1 MILRRHLM
9 RIVAFR
15 VFAALIVLVSILQ
28 VLDLLDVTTDILDR
42 KLGVGGVVYYAS
54 LRLPTLIQ
62 QVAPLSVLA
71 GCLFAFVQLAREN
84 AVTALRSTGVSAYQL
99 IAGMA
104 PAVLAVV
111 VLHFACLQWFTPRAD
126 QALDAW
132 WSRTAPAASNGPKTD
147 EPRSFRVGMDIV
159 TAAMPEPSGRRL
171 ADVRIYR
178 RDAAGRL
185 VERLRAKQAVYRDGA
200 WRLQNANFETLGAN
214 AVQRGAASEI
224 LWRSGPHPQ
233 DVRAIFAGDASLAPG
248 SARRALAGGA
258 STRPPSYYSTALQ
271 RGWAAPLSGLVMLLL
286 AGPVLLVNFRSGGA
300 NTVVLCLAAGLLFLV
315 VDGVFSAMAE
325 SGTIP
330 SVLGAWGAL
339 AIFAALSARALLQL
353 EG

>member
-15 VFAALIVLVSILQ
+15 VLAALVVLVSILQ
-28 VLDLLDVTTDILDR
+28 VLDLLDVTTDILER
-42 KLGVGGVVYYAS
+42 RLGVGGVAYYAT

-71 GCLFAFVQLAREN
+71 GCLFAFTQLAREN
-84 AVTALRSTGVSAYQL
+84 AVTALRSTGVSVYEL
-99 IAGMA
+99 IGTMA
-104 PAVLAVV
+104 PAVLVVV
-111 VLHFACLQWFTPRAD
+111 VLHFVSIQWLTPRAD

-132 WSRTAPAASNGPKTD
+132 WGASAPAAETAPTD
-147 EPRSFRVGMDIV
+147 EARSFRVGPDIV
-159 TAAMPEPSGRRL
+159 TAAMPDPSGRRL
-171 ADVRIYR
+171 EDVRIYR
-178 RDAAGRL
+178 RDSQGQL
-185 VERLRAKQAVYRDGA
+185 VERLQAKEAVRRDGV
-200 WRLQNANFETLGAN
+200 WRLQGASFETVGAEG
-214 AVQRGAASEI
+214 VERGQAGEI
-224 LWRSGPHPQ
+224 LWRSGPKPQ

-300 NTVVLCLAAGLLFLV
+300 NTVVLCLGAGLLFMV

-325 SGTIP
+325 GGAIP

-339 AIFAALSARALLQL
+339 TIFGALGARALLQL

>member
-1 MILRRHLM
+1 MILRRHLL

-15 VFAALIVLVSILQ
+15 VLAALVVLVSILQ
-28 VLDLLDVTTDILDR
+28 VLDLLDATTDILQR
-42 KLGVGGVVYYAS
+42 KLGVGGVLYYAT

-71 GCLFAFVQLAREN
+71 GCMFAFIQLAREN
-84 AVTALRSTGVSAYQL
+84 AVTALRSTGVSVYQL
-99 IAGMA
+99 ISVMV
-104 PAVLAVV
+104 PAVLIVV
-111 VLHFACLQWFTPRAD
+111 VLHFVSIQWLTPRAD

-132 WSRTAPAASNGPKTD
+132 WSSSAPAADKAPKSN
-147 EPRSFRVGMDIV
+147 EARSFRVGNDIV
-159 TAAMPEPSGRRL
+159 TAVMPDASGRRL
-171 ADVRIYR
+171 SQVHIYR
-178 RDAAGRL
+178 RNADGAL
-185 VERLRAKQAVYRDGA
+185 IERLRATEAVRKAGD
-200 WRLQNANFETLGAN
+200 WRLENATFDNLGASGVTHGQAN
-214 AVQRGAASEI
+214 EI
-224 LWRSGPHPQ
+224 LWRSGPQPQ

-258 STRPPSYYSTALQ
+258 STRPPSFYSTALQ

-286 AGPVLLVNFRSGGA
+286 AGPILLVNFRSGGA
-300 NTVVLCLAAGLLFLV
+300 NTVVLCLGAGLVFLV

-325 SGTIP
+325 SGAIP

-339 AIFAALSARALLQL
+339 AIFGALGGRVLLQQ